1 MKRLLWAGLLVLPF
15 LLAVPSRA
23 HAWGCSMAGI
33 GPFRVDA
40 GANMYLRVNAA
51 PLPQLGPWYLY
62 WPLEAHFGPPA
73 PMCYPY
79 WPQPMTLPTGALP
92 HAGPPAP
99 FAVPPA
105 QPAPL
110 KPASWQPVGYSYGV
124 PNYWYGQ

>member
-1 MKRLLWAGLLVLPF
+1 MKRYLWAGLLVLPF

-23 HAWGCSMAGI
+23 HAWGWGCPPCRI
-33 GPFRVDA
+33 EA
-40 GANMYLRVNAA
+40 GANWYLRVNSTG

-73 PMCYPY
+73 PTCYPY
-79 WPQPMTLPTGALP
+79 WPQPMTLPTGAHGP
-92 HAGPPAP
+92 GAPPAP

-105 QPAPL
+105 QAAPL
-110 KPASWQPVGYSYGV
+110 KPTSWQPVGYTYSV